1 MIMNNVE
8 NNEFFAST
16 RQLKNI
22 YRLLAEASKKNIE
35 KRLNKKTKF
44 LIIKKKFPSFNFIIF
59 FLKVILL
66 GKIFSSREYI
76 LLKYK
81 NCKIGRYAY
90 PQVANNIETFY
101 SPFKSIVLRLKCLFL
116 AGAII
121 DTAYFLSK
129 KICGAYVDHGVYLNG
144 LYIEVFLKNNIR
156 IYSNNYPKGLFTA
169 KVSGKL
175 KENFTYDDLIKIHGR
190 KINNKQKKIA
200 QKIID
205 KTLTD
210 SRFIPWMEIVK
221 YKDPEKKIN
230 YGDYQYI
237 VYASAFTDAQL
248 AFGYDGY
255 ANMKDWLID
264 TIRILRKLKK
274 KVLVKPHP
282 NFYDYLLLNLDE
294 KNKKNNISFQDHTM
308 YQMIKNKYANEHI
321 CFLDQPYSNIKFMG
335 QLNKKKH
342 IIVTR
347 HSSAILEIS
356 YQRFKVIS
364 SKSTLWNEKVKLT
377 NAWKD
382 KIEYEKILSKD
393 FKKLIHSKRDD
404 VLRVFNEIYF
414 NETSPYGKK
423 NFIKLL
429 KKNLGVKQFS
439 RFDTSYD
446 ALDKMIKKSETK
458 TLKTINAIS
467 QNIEEIRL

>member
-1 MIMNNVE
+1 
-8 NNEFFAST
+8 
-16 RQLKNI
+16 
-22 YRLLAEASKKNIE
+22 
-35 KRLNKKTKF
+35 
-44 LIIKKKFPSFNFIIF
+44 
-59 FLKVILL
+59 
-66 GKIFSSREYI
+66 
-76 LLKYK
+76 
-81 NCKIGRYAY
+81 
-90 PQVANNIETFY
+90 
-101 SPFKSIVLRLKCLFL
+101 
-116 AGAII
+116 
-121 DTAYFLSK
+121 
-129 KICGAYVDHGVYLNG
+129 
-144 LYIEVFLKNNIR
+144 
-156 IYSNNYPKGLFTA
+156 
-169 KVSGKL
+169 
-175 KENFTYDDLIKIHGR
+175 
-190 KINNKQKKIA
+190 
-200 QKIID
+200 
-205 KTLTD
+205 
-210 SRFIPWMEIVK
+210 
-221 YKDPEKKIN
+221 
-230 YGDYQYI
+230 
-237 VYASAFTDAQL
+237 
-248 AFGYDGY
+248 
-255 ANMKDWLID
+255 MKDWLID

-294 KNKKNNISFQDHTM
+294 RNKKNNISFQDHTM

-335 QLNKKKH
+335 QLDKKKH

-382 KIEYEKILSKD
+382 KIEYEKILNKD
-393 FKKLIHSKRDD
+393 FKKLIHSNRDD

>member
-1 MIMNNVE
+1 MNINNVE
-8 NNEFFAST
+8 HNEFFAST
-16 RQLKNI
+16 RQLKKI
-22 YRLLAEASKKNIE
+22 YRLLAGASKKNIE
-35 KRLNKKTKF
+35 KKLNKKTNF
-44 LIIKKKFPSFNFIIF
+44 LIIKKKFPSIKFVFF

-66 GKIFSSREYI
+66 GKVFSSKEYI
-76 LLKYK
+76 LLKYRK
-81 NCKIGRYAY
+81 CKIGRYAY
-90 PQVANNIETFY
+90 PEVAKNIETFY
-101 SPFKSIVLRLKCLFL
+101 NPFKSIILRVKCLFL
-116 AGAII
+116 AGAIV

-175 KENFTYDDLIKIHGR
+175 KENFTYDDLLTIHGR
-190 KINNKQKKIA
+190 KISNKQKKIA
-200 QKIID
+200 QKVID

-210 SRFIPWMEIVK
+210 SRFIPWMQIVK
-221 YKDPEKKIN
+221 YKKPEKKIN
-230 YGDYQYI
+230 YNDYQYI

-264 TIRILRKLKK
+264 TIKTLRKFNK

-282 NFYDYLLLNLDE
+282 NFYDYLLLNLNK

-308 YQMIKNKYANEHI
+308 YQMIKNRYENENI
-321 CFLDQPYSNIKFMG
+321 CFLDQPYSNVKFMS
-335 QLNKKKH
+335 QLDKKKH

-356 YQRFKVIS
+356 YQGFKIIS
-364 SKSTLWNEKVKLT
+364 SKSTLWSEKVKLT

-382 KIEYEKILSKD
+382 KNEYEKILNKD
-393 FKKLIHSKRDD
+393 LKKLFYSHRDD

-414 NETSPYGKK
+414 NESSPYSKK

-429 KKNLGVKQFS
+429 KKILGVKQFS
-439 RFDTSYD
+439 RFDTSYET
-446 ALDKMIKKSETK
+446 LEKMMKKSETK